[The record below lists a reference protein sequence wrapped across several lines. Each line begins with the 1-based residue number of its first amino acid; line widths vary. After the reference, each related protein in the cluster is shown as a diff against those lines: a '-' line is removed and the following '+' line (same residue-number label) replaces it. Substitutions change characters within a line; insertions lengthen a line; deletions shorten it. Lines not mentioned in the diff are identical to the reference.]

1 MDESVPSA
9 GARVRSSRAR
19 QFSRSPVLF
28 ASVQLGKNL
37 NGFIL
42 NASEGGLCVQTAREI
57 RGEEALE
64 LRFQSVRPERWVQA
78 RGRIVWTNQER
89 TVAGLEFVEMTS
101 EIVSEMRNWL
111 AFGDSLKELRGNW
124 WPEEPAAGGLARE
137 QAPINRGPEAATDAG
152 GGEREDA
159 ALERAPL
166 IGTVVSA
173 TADSPHSLRGD
184 FGQAP
189 THSEISKRGYP
200 AGVLAIGAAF
210 VVLVVIL
217 FGQQDGF
224 VGHIRRIFPK
234 REAAPS
240 QSFAPAQR
248 PSPGP
253 HSPLAPS
260 ALDDKRN
267 GPPEQA
273 PMLAKAPERAEQ
285 SLASGSPGPTG
296 TASSG
301 MVLQVG
307 AMSEAGNANKLVQT
321 LRGENFPAFVS
332 MRGSERFN
340 FVLVGPYGDVAVL
353 REAKKALRAKGYE
366 AIEKHWWSKGSGE

>member
-1 MDESVPSA
+1 
-9 GARVRSSRAR
+9 
-19 QFSRSPVLF
+19 
-28 ASVQLGKNL
+28 
-37 NGFIL
+37 
-42 NASEGGLCVQTAREI
+42 
-57 RGEEALE
+57 
-64 LRFQSVRPERWVQA
+64 
-78 RGRIVWTNQER
+78 
-89 TVAGLEFVEMTS
+89 MTS
-101 EIVSEMRNWL
+101 EIMSEIRNWL

-137 QAPINRGPEAATDAG
+137 QAPINRRPEAATDAG

-189 THSEISKRGYP
+189 TRSEISKRGYP

-224 VGHIRRIFPK
+224 VGYIRRIFPK

-240 QSFAPAQR
+240 LWFAPAQR

-267 GPPEQA
+267 GRPRSRRRCWRRLPNTQDN
-273 PMLAKAPERAEQ
+273 LSRVVRLGQ
-285 SLASGSPGPTG
+285 LVRQV
-296 TASSG
+296 SG
-301 MVLQVG
+301 MVLQVR
-307 AMSEAGNANKLVQT
+307 AMSKAGNANKFRRDSAGREFTGVDLDAGQRALQFCAGRSVWGRCCAT
-321 LRGENFPAFVS
+321 GSEEGAASERLRG
-332 MRGSERFN
+332 
-340 FVLVGPYGDVAVL
+340 D
-353 REAKKALRAKGYE
+353 
-366 AIEKHWWSKGSGE
+366 